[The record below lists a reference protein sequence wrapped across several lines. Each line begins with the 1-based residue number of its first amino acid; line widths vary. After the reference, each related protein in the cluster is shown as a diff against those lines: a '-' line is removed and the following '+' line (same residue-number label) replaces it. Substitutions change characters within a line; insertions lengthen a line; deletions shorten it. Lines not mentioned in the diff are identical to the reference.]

1 MARPKKDDRKQ
12 AISLRLPPYLLDWM
26 ERQPESRAVLIE
38 TALCSWYQ
46 IPEHVKAPK
55 PVPKKI
61 RNDKP

>member
-1 MARPKKDDRKQ
+1 MGRPKKDDKKKT
-12 AISLRLPPYLLDWM
+12 ISLALPPYLLEWL
-26 ERQPESRAVLIE
+26 ERQPESRAMLIE

-55 PVPKKI
+55 PVPPKI

>member
-55 PVPKKI
+55 QVPKKI